1 MFNHR
6 FAFYRLESQ
15 ENPPIYRAICCA
27 IRYLEQNLRIV
38 DLITPRFSAL
48 TPNPQPLPLSRR
60 ERGQGGEGKQ
70 KFIGV
75 I

>member
-1 MFNHR
+1 MT
-6 FAFYRLESQ
+6 APPAQQVGQVGQVGQVVGTDESDG
-15 ENPPIYRAICCA
+15 
-27 IRYLEQNLRIV
+27 LLRIV
-38 DLITPRFSAL
+38 DLITPKFSAL
-48 TPNPQPLPLSRR
+48 TPNPQPLPLSCR

>member
-1 MFNHR
+1 MPIGPGAGNTWPD
-6 FAFYRLESQ
+6 RLTS
-15 ENPPIYRAICCA
+15 AKF
-27 IRYLEQNLRIV
+27 LRIV

>member
-1 MFNHR
+1 MGGSFTTVV
-6 FAFYRLESQ
+6 AIAALTL
-15 ENPPIYRAICCA
+15 NPS
-27 IRYLEQNLRIV
+27 LFELRIV